1 MSLEHAP
8 QRQGRPKTRRG
19 TALEPLLTTQELAE
33 LLNVTPEILRRA
45 RTDGTG
51 AFASLRWHKLGRIV
65 RYHPRDVAE
74 WLAAHERGV
83 AA

>member
-1 MSLEHAP
+1 
-8 QRQGRPKTRRG
+8 
-19 TALEPLLTTQELAE
+19 LTTEELAE

-51 AFASLRWHKLGRIV
+51 AFASLRWHKLGRLV
-65 RYHPRDVAE
+65 RYSPRDVTA
-74 WLAAHERGV
+74 WLAAHERGH

>member
-8 QRQGRPKTRRG
+8 QRQGRATKRG
-19 TALEPLLTTQELAE
+19 ITLEPLLTTEELAA

-51 AFASLRWHKLGRIV
+51 AFASLRSYKIGRIV
-65 RYHPRDVAE
+65 RYAPRDVTE
-74 WLAAHERGV
+74 WLEAHERGH